1 VCDFNPEEVLHLLRE
16 MVAEALGVFFYV
28 YPGITSQASF
38 FHNGTEPAFGSIFQT
53 GLAYA
58 IGTHALDFVVHFLNG
73 SLFVGNLKLSS

>member
-38 FHNGTEPAFGSIFQT
+38 FLNGTESIFQT

-73 SLFVGNLKLSS
+73 SLFVGHLKLLS